1 MSPVDTQVSALDDL
15 IARERRSFLDRAPKA
30 TEMGERAGRSLAGG
44 VTSSWQI
51 SDPQP
56 IWIDRGLGSRVWDV
70 DGNEYVDLHGGY
82 GAMLAGHAHPAV
94 VAAVSER
101 VRKGTHFAQPTAD
114 AIVVA
119 EELTRRYGM
128 TMWRFGNSGTEST
141 MDAVHLMRAITGRD
155 LIIKFEGGYH
165 GHHDSVMVSVW
176 NEDGL
181 GSATQPKSVAAGGGI
196 PSGDRRTHPGGA
208 VQRSRRREPAVRG
221 ERGQDRRGHRR
232 ADPAE
237 LRDPAPSARI
247 PPGSA

>member
-1 MSPVDTQVSALDDL
+1 MSTAMSTSTCMGDT
-15 IARERRSFLDRAPKA
+15 APCSPA
-30 TEMGERAGRSLAGG
+30 T
-44 VTSSWQI
+44 
-51 SDPQP
+51 P
-56 IWIDRGLGSRVWDV
+56 I
-70 DGNEYVDLHGGY
+70 
-82 GAMLAGHAHPAV
+82 PAV

-119 EELTRRYGM
+119 EELSRRYGM
-128 TMWRFGNSGTEST
+128 TMWRFGNSGTEAT

-181 GSATQPKSVAAGGGI
+181 GSAKQPKSVAAGSGI
-196 PSGDRRTHPGGA
+196 PQAIVDLALVAPFNDLDVVS
-208 VQRSRRREPAVRG
+208 QLLRG
-221 ERGQDRRGHRR
+221 ERGSDRRRHRR

-237 LRDPAPSARI
+237 LRDPAPTARV
-247 PPGSA
+247 PPGSS